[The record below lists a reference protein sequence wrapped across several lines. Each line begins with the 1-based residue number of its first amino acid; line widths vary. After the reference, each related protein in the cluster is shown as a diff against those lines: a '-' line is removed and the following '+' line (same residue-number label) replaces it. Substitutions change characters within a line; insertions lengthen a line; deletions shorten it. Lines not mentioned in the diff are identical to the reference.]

1 MRKLRCLVIPFALL
15 ISCALSG
22 CTTCTQDHHALAQPE
37 PLKPSEGLVLVADGA
52 GDFRATSH
60 AFRQGIAAEKL
71 PLHVE
76 TFVWSHGYY
85 RVLADQLDQEHICE
99 MAKSLAQRIA
109 SVRQASMQRPIYLV
123 AHSAGSAVALA
134 AAAELPPDTI
144 DRIILLAPAVPAD
157 YDLRPALRSVRLEID
172 VFTSRADRWYLRGSD
187 LVSSLAHWK
196 SLTAAGRCGFR
207 PILQSPDDG
216 LLYSKLRDYPWEP
229 RLIWTGHDGGHF
241 GFYQQGY
248 LRAFILP
255 LLSARSPGAIREAS
269 ANP

>member
-15 ISCALSG
+15 TSFALSG
-22 CTTCTQDHHALAQPE
+22 CTTCTQDHRALAQPD

-85 RVLADQLDQEHICE
+85 RVLADQLDQEHIAE
-99 MAKSLAQRIA
+99 MAQRLAERIA
-109 SVRQASMQRPIYLV
+109 SVRQVSWQRPIYLV
-123 AHSAGSAVALA
+123 AHSAGSAVALGA
-134 AAAELPPDTI
+134 ASQLPPDTI
-144 DRIILLAPAVPAD
+144 NRIILLAPAVPMD
-157 YDLRPALRSVRLEID
+157 YDLRPALRSVRQEID

-187 LVSSLAHWK
+187 LVSSIAHCK
-196 SLTAAGRCGFR
+196 RSTAAGCGGFQ
-207 PILQSPDDG
+207 PILQTPEDA
-216 LLYSKLRDYPWEP
+216 LLYGKLRDYPWEP

-241 GFYQQGY
+241 GYYQQGY

-255 LLSARSPGAIREAS
+255 LLARQ
-269 ANP
+269 